1 MVYKARIPGE
11 NASVRHS
18 TTKSF
23 PKEAPSKKHLVASH
37 PITEPLSSEVSSRKQ
52 IAVSPTRATE
62 PLSKGIASEG
72 SLITSFTHNT
82 EPLSRSSSFERTSE
96 TQSNRNSVLHC
107 YKIEDMR
114 QSETAWVLFTR
125 HMTTKQCFVMKIL
138 KSYKDTRY
146 SLEDVNNRQ
155 QCQLEALHWNRIFTP
170 GIYLGL
176 GCIHDLD
183 LHRKLVSLE
192 EIIRNPTK
200 ERLHPY
206 SDYALI
212 MHQLPSDRRLDC
224 ILSEES
230 ASYCKLYIKALVRRI
245 SEIHEDLTPMSIE
258 EGRRWASYERL
269 EVKLMHNFALA
280 FPILDISNTT
290 SRGYFSEVRNAFIRL
305 RDQLLHAFT
314 YYPNQRFF
322 EQRIQQQGIK
332 RCHGDLKAQNILIA
346 PYKPWN
352 DEDLWRR
359 IWILDAIDFNPS
371 YSNIDVLSDLAM
383 LIIDVQVRMKTS
395 WLADFMIDEYL
406 SLSEQQDEV
415 SRFVLSY
422 YLVEKAFVGA
432 AISIVYDNLPDL
444 GQAFLEVARMRMERL
459 IEMQNRENLTPSE
472 TIQDDRVSIV
482 RHNGSQ

>member
-11 NASVRHS
+11 NASVPHS
-18 TTKSF
+18 TTKSS
-23 PKEAPSKKHLVASH
+23 PKEASSKKHSVA
-37 PITEPLSSEVSSRKQ
+37 
-52 IAVSPTRATE
+52 SPTRTTE

-72 SLITSFTHNT
+72 SLITSFTHIT
-82 EPLSRSSSFERTSE
+82 EPLSKSSSFERTSE

-146 SLEDVNNRQ
+146 SLEDVNKRQ

-176 GCIHDLD
+176 GYIHDLD
-183 LHRKLVSLE
+183 LHRKLVSME

-230 ASYCKLYIKALVRRI
+230 AFYCELYIKALVRRI
-245 SEIHEDLTPMSIE
+245 SGIHKDLTPMSIE
-258 EGRRWASYERL
+258 EGRRWAGYEHL
-269 EVKLMHNFALA
+269 EVKLMHNNALA
-280 FPILDISNTT
+280 VPILDINNTA
-290 SRGYFSEVRNAFIRL
+290 SRGYLSEMRNTFIRL

-322 EQRIQQQGIK
+322 EQRIQQRGIK

-352 DEDLWRR
+352 DGDLWRR

-383 LIIDVQVRMKTS
+383 LVIDVQVRMKTP

-406 SLSEQQDEV
+406 SLTEQQDEV

-432 AISIVYDNLPDL
+432 AISIVYDNLSDL
-444 GQAFLEVARMRMERL
+444 GWGYLEVARMRMEDLKRW
-459 IEMQNRENLTPSE
+459 T
-472 TIQDDRVSIV
+472 TI
-482 RHNGSQ
+482 

>member
-23 PKEAPSKKHLVASH
+23 PKEASSKKHSVAS
-37 PITEPLSSEVSSRKQ
+37 PPRITEPLSREISSKKQ
-52 IAVSPTRATE
+52 FATSPTRITE
-62 PLSKGIASEG
+62 PLSKGISPEG
-72 SLITSFTHNT
+72 SLITFCTHST
-82 EPLSRSSSFERTSE
+82 EPLSKSSPCERRSEP
-96 TQSNRNSVLHC
+96 QSNRNSVLHC

-138 KSYKDTRY
+138 KEYKDTRY
-146 SLEDVNNRQ
+146 SLEDVNERQ

-183 LHRKLVSLE
+183 LYRKLVSLE

-200 ERLHPY
+200 ERLDPY

-258 EGRRWASYERL
+258 EGRRWACYEHL
-269 EVKLMHNFALA
+269 EEKLMHNIELA
-280 FPILDISNTT
+280 IPILDVSNTT
-290 SRGYFSEVRNAFIRL
+290 SRGYFSEMRNTFIQL
-305 RDQLLHAFT
+305 RDQLLHVFA
-314 YYPNQRFF
+314 YYPYQRFF

-332 RCHGDLKAQNILIA
+332 RCHGDLKSPNILIA
-346 PYKPWN
+346 PYKPW
-352 DEDLWRR
+352 DDGDLWRR

-383 LIIDVQVRMKTS
+383 LIIDVQVRMKTPR
-395 WLADFMIDEYL
+395 LADFMIDEYL
-406 SLSEQQDEV
+406 SLTKQQGEV

-444 GQAFLEVARMRMERL
+444 GWGYLEAAKMRMEDLKRW
-459 IEMQNRENLTPSE
+459 T
-472 TIQDDRVSIV
+472 TI
-482 RHNGSQ
+482 

>member
-11 NASVRHS
+11 NASVPHS
-18 TTKSF
+18 TTKSS
-23 PKEAPSKKHLVASH
+23 PKEASSKKHSVA
-37 PITEPLSSEVSSRKQ
+37 
-52 IAVSPTRATE
+52 SPTRTTE

-72 SLITSFTHNT
+72 SLITSFTHIT
-82 EPLSRSSSFERTSE
+82 EPLSKSSSFERTSE

-138 KSYKDTRY
+138 KEYKDTRY
-146 SLEDVNNRQ
+146 SLEDVNERQ

-183 LHRKLVSLE
+183 LYRKLVSLE

-200 ERLHPY
+200 ERLDPY

-230 ASYCKLYIKALVRRI
+230 ASYCKLYIKALVRRL
-245 SEIHEDLTPMSIE
+245 SEIHKDITPMSIE
-258 EGRRWASYERL
+258 EGRRWASYEHL
-269 EVKLMHNFALA
+269 EVKLMHNIALA
-280 FPILDISNTT
+280 VPILDVSKST
-290 SRGYFSEVRNAFIRL
+290 SRDYFSEMRNTFIRL
-305 RDQLLHAFT
+305 RDQLLHTFA
-314 YYPNQRFF
+314 YYPYQRFF
-322 EQRIQQQGIK
+322 EQRIQRQRIK
-332 RCHGDLKAQNILIA
+332 RCHGDLKAPNILIA

-352 DEDLWRR
+352 DGDLWRR
-359 IWILDAIDFNPS
+359 IWILDAIDFNQS
-371 YSNIDVLSDLAM
+371 YCNIDVLSDLAM
-383 LIIDVQVRMKTS
+383 LIIDVQARMETP

-406 SLSEQQDEV
+406 SLTKQQDEV

-444 GQAFLEVARMRMERL
+444 GWSYLEVARMRMEDLKRW
-459 IEMQNRENLTPSE
+459 
-472 TIQDDRVSIV
+472 TIM
-482 RHNGSQ
+482 